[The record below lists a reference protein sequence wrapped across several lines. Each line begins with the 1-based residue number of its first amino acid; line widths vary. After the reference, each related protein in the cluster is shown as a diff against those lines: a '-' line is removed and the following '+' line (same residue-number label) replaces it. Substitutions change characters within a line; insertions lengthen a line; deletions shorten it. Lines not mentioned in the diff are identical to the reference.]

1 MSLKEKFVQLKND
14 KQRRIKLFTLLGL
27 LYNIVWSVGKVLF
40 GIFTRAFFFSISG
53 IYTLF
58 IGIIK
63 SLFYRHY
70 KKTDIKKE
78 FKVSIAMGVLIIIS
92 ALAFV
97 LYMARLF
104 FIDDDMTYGQITS
117 IAIAAFS
124 FSELGISIGNFV
136 RSVKAE
142 DMMLTGL
149 RSCNVASGFYAI
161 VLTQV
166 AITSACGT
174 PNSKGNALG
183 GTVFGLCALAM
194 GVALLVQ
201 IWKKYNKIVGD
212 VGIDKSDETGMTE

>member
-27 LYNIVWSVGKVLF
+27 LYNIVWSVGKILF

-58 IGIIK
+58 IGMIK

-70 KKTDIKKE
+70 QKTDIKKE

-104 FIDDDMTYGQITS
+104 FIDDDMDYGTIMSIT
-117 IAIAAFS
+117 IAAFS
-124 FSELGISIGNFV
+124 FSELGLSIYNFV
-136 RSVKAE
+136 KSVKTE

-166 AITSACGT
+166 AILSACGSGN
-174 PNSKGNALG
+174 PKGNALG

-194 GVALLVQ
+194 GVALLVRV
-201 IWKKYNKIVGD
+201 WKIYNKTGED
-212 VGIDKSDETGMTE
+212 VGTDNTDDINKAE